1 MRRAIGIEMSAPTA
15 ADFQPAMA
23 ADNRRVAPRTF
34 LMLAATARCGGKILA
49 VRIRNV
55 SETGAL
61 IEGDDLPGAGEP
73 IHLSRGESEIDGV
86 IAWSVG
92 IRRGVHFSEPVAVE
106 TWRSGKPVK
115 PVPGQ
120 GRVDLIQAAVRAG
133 TAPAQAAAPAAAPAS
148 APAAA
153 AEDGWTGQIDARLGE
168 ELAFVQRLI
177 EALGDELVGDHAIFH
192 RHANALQNI
201 DLASQILGHLSRVM
215 LSPERP
221 AAVRAIGMEDLRA
234 RLTRRSLG

>member
-1 MRRAIGIEMSAPTA
+1 MSAPTA
-15 ADFQPAMA
+15 ADFQPAPA
-23 ADNRRVAPRTF
+23 ADNRRVAARTF
-34 LMLAATARCGGKILA
+34 LMLAATARCGSAILS

-61 IEGDDLPGAGEP
+61 IEGDGLPGAGEP
-73 IHLSRGESEIDGV
+73 IRLSRGDTEIDGV

-92 IRRGVHFSEPVAVE
+92 IRRGVHFDQPVAVE
-106 TWRSGKPVK
+106 TWRSGKPVV

-120 GRVDLIQAAVRAG
+120 GRVDLIQATARSAPA
-133 TAPAQAAAPAAAPAS
+133 TAPARAAPSPSAAAG
-148 APAAA
+148 AAA
-153 AEDGWTGQIDARLGE
+153 AGPEEGWASQLDLRLGE

-177 EALGDELVGDHAIFH
+177 EALGDELVGDHGILH

-201 DLASQILGHLSRVM
+201 DLASQILGHLSRV
-215 LSPERP
+215 LSAPERE

-234 RLTRRSLG
+234 RLTRHRSLR